1 MDFIWRCALSRCE
14 AGVVRRKMI
23 ACTKCHGCLA
33 WPPITNSD
41 GDRRDLRDRALI
53 AVLINTYARITVA
66 LKMRV
71 EDLAAQTW
79 LDDAVA

>member
-1 MDFIWRCALSRCE
+1 
-14 AGVVRRKMI
+14 MI

-33 WPPITNSD
+33 WPPITHSD

-66 LKMRV
+66 LKSGSRFRPPL
-71 EDLAAQTW
+71 LA
-79 LDDAVA
+79 LSFGHILCN